1 MTKEQKIKYLQEHYP
16 NTTNDILCNHLG
28 MSLSALQTLANRNN
42 IHKSKEYLLENHKRL
57 MKAKEKAYL
66 ATIPQVSLTEKEQN
80 IIVGSILG
88 DGSLSFS
95 PRSRNAHYREHYSY
109 KQREYRIWK
118 MNSIDSIQFRIEK
131 DVHLKSPSH
140 PIFTELYNQF
150 YYHGRKTITSA
161 NVKLLTHPIGL
172 ACLYLDDGTLM
183 ISAQCR
189 RYNNVYITPSIGLAT
204 MCFSGDEC
212 EILKQHILDK
222 FSIEF
227 KVKKYPS
234 TKGYILVCQKIDDV
248 YKFYETIHPFCCSIK
263 SMRYKWDIE
272 YRLAQEYFKQKQK
285 YGCEYNI
292 RISHTDDISPNYSPN
307 EEAKMIQM
315 KKDGFSDREI
325 AQSIGRTYWGVVDKL
340 RRIRQAGKL

>member
-1 MTKEQKIKYLQEHYP
+1 
-16 NTTNDILCNHLG
+16 
-28 MSLSALQTLANRNN
+28 
-42 IHKSKEYLLENHKRL
+42 

>member
-1 MTKEQKIKYLQEHYP
+1 
-16 NTTNDILCNHLG
+16 
-28 MSLSALQTLANRNN
+28 
-42 IHKSKEYLLENHKRL
+42 
-57 MKAKEKAYL
+57 
-66 ATIPQVSLTEKEQN
+66 
-80 IIVGSILG
+80 
-88 DGSLSFS
+88 
-95 PRSRNAHYREHYSY
+95 
-109 KQREYRIWK
+109 
-118 MNSIDSIQFRIEK
+118 
-131 DVHLKSPSH
+131 
-140 PIFTELYNQF
+140 
-150 YYHGRKTITSA
+150 
-161 NVKLLTHPIGL
+161 
-172 ACLYLDDGTLM
+172 M

-234 TKGYILVCQKIDDV
+234 TKGYNLVCQKIDDV